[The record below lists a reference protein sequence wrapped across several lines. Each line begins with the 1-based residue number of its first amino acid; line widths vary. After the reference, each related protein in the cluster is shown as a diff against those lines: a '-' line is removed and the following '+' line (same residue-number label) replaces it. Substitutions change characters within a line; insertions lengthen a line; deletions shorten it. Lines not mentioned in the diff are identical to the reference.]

1 MAAITATGSL
11 TVGGVLTIGAPTG
24 GNVAVGMS
32 FTNAAITEPTTPAP
46 TITSPGTGTGGAGT
60 YNTNLDQLIT
70 SSTFTFI
77 AWNFVADPLESSP
90 ALPKYAIGGT
100 PSAPLPISGITFAPP
115 QPLPET
121 LIGSTTQTSS
131 ST

>member
-11 TVGGVLTIGAPTG
+11 TAGGVLTIGAPTG
-24 GNVAVGMS
+24 GIVAVGMS
-32 FTNAAITEPTTPAP
+32 FTNPAIAEPTTPAP
-46 TITSPGTGTGGAGT
+46 NITSLGTGSGGAGT
-60 YNTNLDQLIT
+60 YNTNLNQLIT

-90 ALPKYAIGGT
+90 ALPEYAIGGT
-100 PSAPLPISGITFAPP
+100 PLAPLPISGITFAPP

-121 LIGSTTQTSS
+121 PLGTTAVTSYST
-131 ST
+131 